1 MSTKSS
7 SKKGGGG
14 KPKYTLSKIDQIPGL
29 LAYMVIKGNFIVQN
43 TFSDAENPRQIAYNG
58 MRMATR
64 TQGAEL
70 RDLKVHTIQ
79 VQYDEFQ
86 IEMFQIGA
94 NFCIVKKRLDAE

>member
-1 MSTKSS
+1 
-7 SKKGGGG
+7 
-14 KPKYTLSKIDQIPGL
+14 
-29 LAYMVIKGNFIVQN
+29 VHN